1 MAKSHA
7 RKYFLLLLLT
17 VILASLAFLV
27 KYVKHK
33 DNDVP
38 FQKDT
43 LRCAI
48 CLGDFDKLSKG
59 YLTGYNFELLR
70 NFAES
75 IGIPAEIDIHPDA
88 APYVDSI
95 RQDVLDILVVPRG
108 SFQMLE
114 GVTETHSGDSTIS
127 WIVKASQARVKEV
140 DKWFQTFQAS
150 ENFIPTRDRF
160 FNGYNPYRRQKTR
173 TDIISPYDGL
183 LRVHSKTIGWDWKLV
198 AAIMWQESRFRI
210 QAKSGR
216 GAVGLL
222 QMMPRTADKYDVENR
237 FDPEESIRAGSAY
250 LARLNKMFRNYA
262 SDDSELTKFTL
273 AAFNS
278 GEGRILN
285 CISEA
290 DSLGVGHAVWDSV
303 KTVPSMSAETV
314 GFVRSVLGK
323 YQEFLTY

>member
-1 MAKSHA
+1 MAKPRA
-7 RKYFLLLLLT
+7 RKYLIPLLLT
-17 VILASLAFLV
+17 LMLAPLPFLLRRA
-27 KYVKHK
+27 KHTD
-33 DNDVP
+33 DNVP

-43 LRCAI
+43 LQCAI

-75 IGIPAEIDIHPDA
+75 IGIPAEIDIQPDA

-95 RQDVLDILVVPRG
+95 RQDVLDILVLPRG
-108 SFQMLE
+108 SFQKLE
-114 GVTETHSGDSTIS
+114 GVTETHSGDSSIS
-127 WIVKASQARVKEV
+127 WIVKANHARVKEV
-140 DKWFQTFQAS
+140 NKWMQAFRAS

-173 TDIISPYDGL
+173 TGIISPYDGL
-183 LRVHSKTIGWDWKLV
+183 LRVYSKTIGWDWKLF
-198 AAIMWQESRFRI
+198 AAIMWQESKFRI
-210 QAKSGR
+210 QAESGK

-237 FDPEESIRAGSAY
+237 FDPEESIRAGAAY

-262 SDDSELTKFTL
+262 SDDHELTKFTL

-278 GEGRILN
+278 GEGRILD

-303 KTVPSMSAETV
+303 TTVPNMSAETV
-314 GFVRSVLGK
+314 GFVRAVLGK